1 MEVAVTDFYD
11 LLDDDEN
18 TDSVR
23 EQPDLD
29 TTLDALKSNVEGT
42 ANATV
47 FYGLSGLSASQIPR
61 VQEVWVTLPADYRHK
76 LLQQMVDI
84 SETNFELDYRLI
96 GMLALED
103 DDPAV
108 RTGAVELLWEDD
120 SLEMMDRLIDLAQ
133 WDESVQVRA
142 ASASAL
148 GRFILAG
155 ELGDLPETETIR
167 AQDVVVTLLT
177 SEDEDVE
184 VRRRALESI
193 ANCGHEI
200 VQEAIDEAYQSDDP
214 RMQASAVFAMGRTYD
229 NRWNDVVLRE
239 IDSVDPA
246 IRYEAARASGELEI
260 EEAVPHLAR
269 LAQGPDREIK
279 AVAIWSLGE
288 IGGSYAMKILGALA
302 DEAEHDEDD
311 DLLEA
316 IEEAIGNASL
326 AGRDFDFDLDD

>member
-1 MEVAVTDFYD
+1 MTDFYD

-47 FYGLSGLSASQIPR
+47 FYGLSGLSASQMPR

-260 EEAVPHLAR
+260 EEAVPQLAR

-279 AVAIWSLGE
+279 EVAIWSLGE

-302 DEAEHDEDD
+302 DEAERDEDD

>member
-1 MEVAVTDFYD
+1 MEVVVSDYYD

-18 TDSVR
+18 ADSVR

-29 TTLDALKSNVEGT
+29 TTLYALKSNVEG
-42 ANATV
+42 AAIATI
-47 FYGLSGLSASQIPR
+47 FYGLSGLSAAQIPR
-61 VQEVWVTLPADYRHK
+61 VQEAWVTLSVDYRHK
-76 LLQQMVDI
+76 LLQQMLDI

-103 DDPAV
+103 DDPTV
-108 RTGAVELLWEDD
+108 RTDAVELLWDDD
-120 SLEMMDRLIDLAQ
+120 SLETMDRLIDLAQ

-167 AQDVVVTLLT
+167 AQDVVVSLLT

-184 VRRRALESI
+184 VRRRALEAI
-193 ANCGHEI
+193 ANCSHEI
-200 VQEAIDEAYQSDDP
+200 VQEAINEAYQSDDP
-214 RMQASAVFAMGRTYD
+214 RMQASAVFAMGRTCD
-229 NRWNDVVLRE
+229 NRWNDIVLRE
-239 IDSVDPA
+239 IDNADPA

-279 AVAIWSLGE
+279 EVAIWSLGE

-302 DEAEHDEDD
+302 DVAEQDEDD

-326 AGRDFDFDLDD
+326 AGRDFDFELDD